1 MENNKPVYIYT
12 KEELYDFWFNFGGKL
27 IYNSRYGDIPDVLIT
42 QILSDTENH
51 LKILVNFLSE
61 FVKVKEDIYSIHD
74 VVFWLNMYLVC
85 EHDTW
90 LFNQNDDNNRQ
101 WYFNTPFNPFEI
113 YLKNKMQINPYETFE
128 TKYPPI

>member
-12 KEELYDFWFNFGGKL
+12 KEELHDFWFNFGGKL

-74 VVFWLNMYLVC
+74 VVFWLLDFCLALSFFLV
-85 EHDTW
+85 EKK
-90 LFNQNDDNNRQ
+90 
-101 WYFNTPFNPFEI
+101 
-113 YLKNKMQINPYETFE
+113 LKT
-128 TKYPPI
+128 